1 MAYYEILKLVL
12 RSIQQAIPCD
22 RVTIYL
28 VDDKDHSA
36 VREIAADRHSHF
48 ETGPTGRIPLRM
60 QGGDDLS
67 DLVFK
72 KRDSLV
78 STRSPG
84 DLPVTAKVPIE
95 ASGRVIGVL
104 VLERPGDGEAFC
116 PGDVETLLTFS
127 TQAGFVLENIR
138 LHYELVQLAF
148 KDELTGQYNHRFFI
162 KRLREEVDRSL
173 RYQHPFTVLLTGF
186 DSFKEFNERYGFA
199 IGDKVL
205 REWGR
210 FLRRSL
216 RACDLVARV
225 GGDRFGI
232 FLPETPPQ
240 GVQVVVDKILKAAE
254 SMDFCEDA
262 SLKEIANRATVSVG
276 VAEFPTHGLML
287 EQLLESLHRALD
299 EAKSKGGHQAVV
311 SAERVRENA

>member
-12 RSIQQAIPCD
+12 RSIQQAVPSD
-22 RVTIYL
+22 RLTIHL
-28 VDDKDHSA
+28 LDENDNTA
-36 VREIAADRHSHF
+36 VREITVDSHSHF
-48 ETGPTGRIPLRM
+48 ETGPTGRIPLKAG
-60 QGGDDLS
+60 GGDDLS
-67 DLVFK
+67 DLAFK
-72 KRDSLV
+72 RKETV
-78 STRSPG
+78 VTTRGSG
-84 DLPVTAKVPIE
+84 ELPMAARVPMG

-104 VLERPGDGEAFC
+104 TAERGSRSGAFG
-116 PGDVETLLTFS
+116 PEEVEVLLTFA

-186 DSFKEFNERYGFA
+186 DKFADFNDRYGYA
-199 IGDKVL
+199 LGDLVL

-210 FLRRSL
+210 FLRRSH

-225 GGDRFGI
+225 GGDQFGI

-240 GVQVVVDKILKAAE
+240 GVQVVVEKILKAAE
-254 SMDFCEDA
+254 TFGFTDDP
-262 SLKEIANRATVSVG
+262 SLKEIANRPTLSVG
-276 VAEFPTHGLML
+276 VVEFPTHGLML
-287 EQLLESLHRALD
+287 EQLLESAHRAMD
-299 EAKSKGGHQAVV
+299 EAKSRGGNQAVF
-311 SAERVRENA
+311 SSERAREAT